1 MFSKILPK
9 KFPPAKN
16 PLLLAKQNE
25 IRQLQLKPFKRIHFK
40 FDPFHSQVVSIREFL
55 QHLDRRQ
62 VHKTNPK
69 CLIRT
74 EIVCDQQEPT
84 ITAHLENGKKI
95 HFKTANLTTI
105 ELLEYFNQ
113 YSKKFI
119 QPTAIN
125 KEKMQNRHYNVLVE
139 MYDMVYNLFPEFDQ
153 LFDEETFYL
162 VACGLT
168 IISVAICFILSR
180 FIHLREANI

>member
-9 KFPPAKN
+9 TFPRAKN

-69 CLIRT
+69 CMIRT
-74 EIVCDQQEPT
+74 EIVCNQQEPT
-84 ITAHLENGKKI
+84 IVAHLENGKKI
-95 HFKTANLTTI
+95 LFKTANLTTI

-113 YSKKFI
+113 YTKKFI
-119 QPTAIN
+119 I
-125 KEKMQNRHYNVLVE
+125 
-139 MYDMVYNLFPEFDQ
+139 DQ
-153 LFDEETFYL
+153 
-162 VACGLT
+162 
-168 IISVAICFILSR
+168 
-180 FIHLREANI
+180 

>member
-84 ITAHLENGKKI
+84 ITAHLE
-95 HFKTANLTTI
+95 
-105 ELLEYFNQ
+105 
-113 YSKKFI
+113 
-119 QPTAIN
+119 
-125 KEKMQNRHYNVLVE
+125 KMQNRHYNVLVE

>member
-1 MFSKILPK
+1 M
-9 KFPPAKN
+9 
-16 PLLLAKQNE
+16 
-25 IRQLQLKPFKRIHFK
+25 
-40 FDPFHSQVVSIREFL
+40 
-55 QHLDRRQ
+55 DRRQ

-84 ITAHLENGKKI
+84 ITAHLGKNYLIFQFLIYILFFSKIVLENGKKI

-119 QPTAIN
+119 
-125 KEKMQNRHYNVLVE
+125 VE
-139 MYDMVYNLFPEFDQ
+139 Q
-153 LFDEETFYL
+153 
-162 VACGLT
+162 
-168 IISVAICFILSR
+168 
-180 FIHLREANI
+180 